1 MAKRIP
7 EPFRIK
13 SVETIRQTTVDY
25 RRKAMEEA
33 GWNLFLL
40 KSEDVYIDLLTDSGT
55 GSMSDRQWAA
65 MMTGDEAYAGSQ
77 SFFRLEQTVRDIF
90 GYNHVIPTHQG
101 RGAEN
106 ILFPELDKRCKG
118 DNPLFLSNDHYD
130 TTKAHVEFAG
140 ARPINALT
148 EKALDTMTSYD
159 WKGNCDIARM
169 ERIIENEGA
178 HNVAGIIINV
188 TCNSSG
194 GQPVSMANIRA
205 VSEVARPKGIPVVI
219 DAARFAENAFFIRQ
233 REPEYA
239 NKSIAEIVK
248 EMFSYGEIFTLSGKK
263 DALVNMG
270 GICCFKDDAELFQ
283 AVQIRCIPIEGFY
296 TYGGLSGRDIDA
308 MAVGLKEV
316 LDLDYLS
323 YRIGQVA
330 YLGHRLHEAGI
341 PIQYPAG
348 GHAVFVD
355 AKKFLPHVPPE
366 QFPGQVLSCELYIE
380 GGVRSLEMGSL
391 VAGRDLTTGLQV
403 CTPLELMR
411 LSIPRRVYT
420 NDHMDYVAD
429 CLIRIMK
436 RAKTLRGLT
445 FVYEVKVTTPML
457 VRHLLSRL
465 EPIKSSTGE
474 NNLELGKMSL

>member
-106 ILFPELDKRCKG
+106 ILFPELVKRCKG
-118 DNPLFLSNDHYD
+118 DNPLFLSNYHYD

-270 GICCFKDDAELFQ
+270 GMCCFKDDAEAAELFQ

-355 AKKFLPHVPPE
+355 AKRLFPHIPPE
-366 QFPGQVLSCELYIE
+366 QFPGQVLACELYIE
-380 GGVRSLEMGSL
+380 GGVRCIEAGSL
-391 VAGRDLTTGLQV
+391 LIGRDFDTGQQAPSSWELTR
-403 CTPLELMR
+403 M
-411 LSIPRRVYT
+411 SIPRRVYT
-420 NDHMDYVAD
+420 NDHMDYIAD
-429 CLIRIMK
+429 CLIRIK
-436 RAKTLRGLT
+436 NRAATLKGLA
-445 FVYEVKVTTPML
+445 FVYEPPLTSRVL
-457 VRHLLSRL
+457 IRHLVSKF
-465 EPIKSSTGE
+465 EPIKF
-474 NNLELGKMSL
+474 